1 MVYGLKRQN
10 GISKMKSINMGDDK
24 KKKLMVEGLS
34 DSSIERRIYTV
45 RGEHVM
51 IDRDL
56 AYLYGVENRS
66 LRQAV
71 RRNMEKFP
79 DDFLFKLTEEESN
92 DLIISGVSQSV
103 IPPGYNTGGAQM
115 YAFTEQ
121 GVAMLSTVLKSA
133 NATSVSVAIMRA
145 FVMMRR
151 FLTANAALFQRM
163 DMIEQKQLE
172 TDKKL
177 DVVLDKIE
185 ELSPAVTTEQLFPSG
200 CVWDAYM
207 FVCELIR
214 RAEKRIILVDNFVD
228 ERVLTMLDKRNKG
241 VLAEVHTRYY
251 EQTKLDFDK
260 HNQQYEP
267 ISYVQLPHAVHD
279 RYLIVDDD
287 VWLLGT
293 SVKDMGR
300 SLCTIIKVGFT
311 PETVMTMIK

>member
-1 MVYGLKRQN
+1 M
-10 GISKMKSINMGDDK
+10 
-24 KKKLMVEGLS
+24 MVERLS
-34 DSSIERRIYTV
+34 DSSIEKRIYTV
-45 RGEHVM
+45 RGEYVM

-56 AYLYGVENRS
+56 ADLYGVENRS
-66 LRQAV
+66 LRQSV
-71 RRNMEKFP
+71 RRNIDKFP
-79 DDFLFKLTEEESN
+79 DDFLFKLTDSEANEVI
-92 DLIISGVSQSV
+92 LRGVSQSV
-103 IPPGYNTGGAQM
+103 IPPGYNTGGMQM
-115 YAFTEQ
+115 FAFTEL

-151 FLTANAALFQRM
+151 FLTANAALFQPM
-163 DMIEQKQLE
+163 DLLEHKQLE

-185 ELSPAVTTEQLFPSG
+185 ELSPAVTTEQLFQSG

-207 FVCELIR
+207 FVCDLIR
-214 RAEKRIILVDNFVD
+214 SAEKRIVLVDNYVD

-241 VLAEVHTRYY
+241 VTAEVHTRYY

-260 HNQQYEP
+260 HNQQYES
-267 ISYVQLPHAVHD
+267 IDYVQLPHAVHD
-279 RYLIVDDD
+279 RYLIIDND

-311 PETVMTMIK
+311 AEQVLQMVKG

>member
-1 MVYGLKRQN
+1 MGEDNKGL
-10 GISKMKSINMGDDK
+10 I
-24 KKKLMVEGLS
+24 VERLS
-34 DSSIERRIYTV
+34 DSAIERRIYTV

-56 AYLYGVENRS
+56 ADLYGVENRS
-66 LRQAV
+66 LRQSV
-71 RRNMEKFP
+71 RRNIDKFP
-79 DDFLFKLTEEESN
+79 DDFLYKLTEDEAN
-92 DLIISGVSQSV
+92 AVILRGVSQSV
-103 IPPGYNTGGAQM
+103 IPPGYNTGGMQM
-115 YAFTEQ
+115 FAFTEQ

-133 NATSVSVAIMRA
+133 NATSVSVAIIRA

-163 DMIEQKQLE
+163 DMLEHKQLE

-177 DVVLDKIE
+177 DIVLDKIE
-185 ELSPAVTTEQLFPSG
+185 ELSPAVTTEQLFQSG

-207 FVCELIR
+207 FVCDLIR
-214 RAEKRIILVDNFVD
+214 SAEKRIVLVDNFVD

-241 VLAEVHTRYY
+241 VSAEVHTRYT
-251 EQTKLDFDK
+251 EQVVLYFDK
-260 HNQQYEP
+260 HNRQYEP

-279 RYLIVDDD
+279 RYLIIDDV

-311 PETVMTMIK
+311 PEQVLHMVNS

>member
-1 MVYGLKRQN
+1 MSNDIIQKNNTLN
-10 GISKMKSINMGDDK
+10 T
-24 KKKLMVEGLS
+24 VET
-34 DSSIERRIYTV
+34 IEKRIYTV

-56 AYLYGVENRS
+56 AELYGVENRS
-66 LRQAV
+66 LRQSV
-71 RRNMEKFP
+71 RRNIEKFP
-79 DDFLFKLTEEESN
+79 DDFLFKLTENEANE
-92 DLIISGVSQSV
+92 LILRGVSQSV
-103 IPPGYNTGGAQM
+103 IPPGYNTGGMQM
-115 YAFTEQ
+115 FAFTEQ

-133 NATSVSVAIMRA
+133 NATNVSVAIMRA

-163 DMIEQKQLE
+163 DILEQKQLE

-185 ELSPAVTTEQLFPSG
+185 ELSPAVTTEQLFQSG

-207 FVCELIR
+207 FVCDLIR
-214 RAEKRIILVDNFVD
+214 SAEKKIILVDNFVD
-228 ERVLTMLDKRNKG
+228 ERVLTMLDKRKDG
-241 VLAEVHTRYY
+241 VTAEVHTRYY

-279 RYLIVDDD
+279 RYLIVDDV

-300 SLCTIIKVGFT
+300 SLCTIIKIGLSVDQ
-311 PETVMTMIK
+311 VLTMVNS